1 MDEQIGCLMETGP
14 GRTQSLYR
22 KYRPETFEGGELVG
36 QDHVRNTLRNAISNG
51 RVSHAYL
58 FCGPRGT
65 GKTTTARLLAK
76 AVNCLDP
83 DPSKRPCNVCDACVA
98 INQGRATDIIEIDAA
113 SNRGIED
120 IRDLREQV
128 KYAPT
133 QLRHKFYIIDEAHR
147 LTRDAFN
154 AFLKTLEEPP
164 PNTTFVLATT
174 DPDELLE
181 TVASRCQRFDFHRIP
196 ADQMA
201 MRVRTVCEQEGIE
214 IDDDALAIVI
224 RQSTGSLRD
233 ALSLIDM
240 LATATSDGE
249 QRSID
254 ADMTRKML
262 GLSQDERTLTLI
274 EAIRDRDLTLGLQTI
289 NDALDSGQDMR
300 SFGRQILAA
309 LRLLM
314 LCRAGADPAEADDA
328 LRELA
333 GRFELPELLRINRE
347 FSEIDFAIRNGG
359 FPQLPIELAFVA
371 SVVDDRPAAV
381 QNPQPAPSSRP
392 SQVESS
398 TSPPRPAQA
407 EPRQASPER
416 RSEHRDPI
424 PFRRQNTDQPTRQPA
439 VESAQSEPPGPAPAP
454 EQSAVEPSGSL
465 DVQLVVDHWQ
475 EVRTEVKAADRKVE
489 ALLASCDPHTILD
502 GTLYLTAAYPFHAT
516 KLNEDRNRVTIE
528 EAVRR
533 VTGHRMSVSTGLR
546 DDLPNAPSGPAQSTP
561 APEQRPP
568 PRQIR
573 EADPASDDDEEPYQA
588 GTSQDGGPDD
598 ADADQERQ
606 IIERM
611 KAMFNGDEVDIDD
624 LPVDLNS
631 SS

>member
-1 MDEQIGCLMETGP
+1 MDTGQ

-22 KYRPETFEGGELVG
+22 KYRPESFAGGELVG
-36 QDHVRNTLRNAISNG
+36 QDHIRDTLRNAIAND

-83 DPSKRPCNVCDACVA
+83 DPANRPCNVCEPCVA

-128 KYAPT
+128 RYAPA

-174 DPDELLE
+174 NPDELLE

-201 MRVRTVCEQEGIE
+201 MRVQSVCEQEGIE
-214 IDDDALAIVI
+214 IDDGALEIIV

-240 LATATSDGE
+240 LATATSDG
-249 QRSID
+249 QAID
-254 ADMTRKML
+254 AELTRRML
-262 GLSQDERTLTLI
+262 GLSQDERTLTLL
-274 EAIRDRDLTLGLQTI
+274 EAILERDLTLGLETI

-300 SFGRQILAA
+300 AFGRQILGA

-314 LCRAGADPAEADDA
+314 LCRAGANPAEAGDE
-328 LRELA
+328 LRDLA
-333 GRFELPELLRINRE
+333 ARFELPDLLRINRE

-371 SVVDDRPAAV
+371 SVVDGGAASPQVQPVEPASSSRPRQSPASSRSSPVEERPAA
-381 QNPQPAPSSRP
+381 PIP
-392 SQVESS
+392 
-398 TSPPRPAQA
+398 
-407 EPRQASPER
+407 EPRSANE
-416 RSEHRDPI
+416 PI
-424 PFRRQNTDQPTRQPA
+424 PIRR
-439 VESAQSEPPGPAPAP
+439 EPPAAAA
-454 EQSAVEPSGSL
+454 SVEPDPPVRETAKPGAAGAPGAQTVSVA
-465 DVQLVVDHWQ
+465 VQDVVDRWP
-475 EVRTEVKAADRKVE
+475 EVRTEVKAIDRKVE
-489 ALLASCDPHTILD
+489 ALLASCDPYQVMD
-502 GTLYLTAAYPFHAT
+502 GTLYLVAAYPFHAS
-516 KLNEDRNRVTIE
+516 KLNEDRNRQTIE
-528 EAVRR
+528 NAVERVLERR
-533 VTGHRMSVSTGLR
+533 LTVSTGLR
-546 DDLPNAPSGPAQSTP
+546 DELPELSDRPTQAPQSATP
-561 APEQRPP
+561 SP

-573 EADPASDDDEEPYQA
+573 EAESGSDRQEDTYRAETSEEGAPESAPEDDGHQV
-588 GTSQDGGPDD
+588 
-598 ADADQERQ
+598 
-606 IIERM
+606 IERM
-611 KAMFNGDEVDIDD
+611 KAIFNGEEVDIED
-624 LPVDLNS
+624 LQLDVDPGS
-631 SS
+631 

>member
-1 MDEQIGCLMETGP
+1 MDTGP

-22 KYRPETFEGGELVG
+22 KYRPETFERGELVG
-36 QDHVRNTLRNAISNG
+36 QDHVRDTLRNAISNG

-83 DPSKRPCNVCDACVA
+83 DPAKRPCNVCEACVA

-196 ADQMA
+196 ADQIA
-201 MRVRTVCEQEGIE
+201 MRVRTVCEAEGIE
-214 IDDDALAIVI
+214 IDEDALEIVI

-240 LATATSDGE
+240 LATATSDRE
-249 QRSID
+249 QRTID

-274 EAIRDRDLTLGLQTI
+274 QAIRDRDLALGLQTI

-300 SFGRQILAA
+300 SFGRQIQAA

-314 LCRAGADPAEADDA
+314 LCRAGASPAEADDG

-333 GRFELPELLRINRE
+333 ARFELPDLLRINRE

-359 FPQLPIELAFVA
+359 FPQLPIELAFVS
-371 SVVDDRPAAV
+371 SVVHDGPV
-381 QNPQPAPSSRP
+381 P
-392 SQVESS
+392 VESG
-398 TSPPRPAQA
+398 SPVETARTAPPQSRSSSPRPAPDDSRPA
-407 EPRQASPER
+407 NSTRQP
-416 RSEHRDPI
+416 EHREPI
-424 PFRRQNTDQPTRQPA
+424 PFRRGAEVRSAEASPPSTNVEQPPD
-439 VESAQSEPPGPAPAP
+439 SAP
-454 EQSAVEPSGSL
+454 EPESPEVEPAGSL
-465 DVQLVVDHWQ
+465 TVDLVVEHWQ

-489 ALLASCDPHTILD
+489 ALLASCDPYSILD
-502 GTLYLTAAYPFHAT
+502 GTLYLSAAYPFHAN

-533 VTGHRMSVSTGLR
+533 VTGHRVSVSTGLR
-546 DDLPNAPSGPAQSTP
+546 DELPAVPVNPASE
-561 APEQRPP
+561 APEPERPSA
-568 PRQIR
+568 PRQLR
-573 EADPASDDDEEPYQA
+573 DADPAAEEDEEPYQA
-588 GTSQDGGPDD
+588 GSSNDDTNEQAPDD
-598 ADADQERQ
+598 EERQ
-606 IIERM
+606 IVERM
-611 KAMFNGDEVDIDD
+611 KAMFNGEEVDLDD
-624 LPVDLNS
+624 LPVDLNPS
-631 SS
+631 S

>member
-1 MDEQIGCLMETGP
+1 MDTGP

-22 KYRPETFEGGELVG
+22 KYRPETFASGELVG
-36 QDHVRNTLRNAISNG
+36 QDHIRNTLRNAIVNG

-83 DPSKRPCNVCDACVA
+83 DPATRPCNVCDTCVA

-128 KYAPT
+128 KYAPA

-201 MRVRTVCEQEGIE
+201 LRARAVCAQEGIE
-214 IDDDALAIVI
+214 IDDEALEIVI

-240 LATATSDGE
+240 LATATGDGDGAG
-249 QRSID
+249 QPID
-254 ADMTRKML
+254 AALTRKML

-274 EAIRDRDLTLGLQTI
+274 QAMLDRDLTLGLQTI

-314 LCRAGADPAEADDA
+314 LCRAGANPAEADRA

-333 GRFELPELLRINRE
+333 PKFELAELLRINRE
-347 FSEIDFAIRNGG
+347 FSEIDFAIRHGG

-371 SVVDDRPAAV
+371 SVVDDSGAA
-381 QNPQPAPSSRP
+381 QAPSQPVQSAAPPQR
-392 SQVESS
+392 ERA
-398 TSPPRPAQA
+398 TPPRPAPA
-407 EPRQASPER
+407 E
-416 RSEHRDPI
+416 
-424 PFRRQNTDQPTRQPA
+424 RQPA
-439 VESAQSEPPGPAPAP
+439 SNPARPSSNEPIPIRRELQSTPAPVAELPEEHAP
-454 EQSAVEPSGSL
+454 AAETQSPSPPPAASNATVQMVVER
-465 DVQLVVDHWQ
+465 WQ

-489 ALLASCDPHTILD
+489 ALLASCDPYNVVD
-502 GTLYLTAAYPFHAT
+502 GTLYLVAAYPFHAT

-528 EAVRR
+528 GAVER
-533 VTGHRMSVSTGLR
+533 VLGQRMSISTGLR
-546 DDLPNAPSGPAQSTP
+546 DELPNAPDPPSNPPPQSAPSPA
-561 APEQRPP
+561 

-573 EADPASDDDEEPYQA
+573 DAGPDADDDDESYE
-588 GTSQDGGPDD
+588 
-598 ADADQERQ
+598 ADAGDDDEREQQAAQEEQ
-606 IIERM
+606 QVMERM
-611 KAMFNGDEVDIDD
+611 KAIFNGEEIDVDE
-624 LPVDLNS
+624 LPLDVNPS
-631 SS
+631 S

>member
-1 MDEQIGCLMETGP
+1 MDTGQ

-22 KYRPETFEGGELVG
+22 KYRPESFAGGELVG
-36 QDHVRNTLRNAISNG
+36 QDHIRDTLRNAIAND

-83 DPSKRPCNVCDACVA
+83 DPANRPCNVCEPCVA
-98 INQGRATDIIEIDAA
+98 INEARATDIIEIDAA

-128 KYAPT
+128 KYAPA

-174 DPDELLE
+174 NPDELLE

-201 MRVRTVCEQEGIE
+201 MRVRSVAEKEGIE
-214 IDDDALAIVI
+214 IDDGALEIVI

-233 ALSLIDM
+233 ALSLMDM
-240 LATATSDGE
+240 LATATSDG
-249 QRSID
+249 QIID
-254 ADMTRKML
+254 ADLTRRML
-262 GLSQDERTLTLI
+262 GLSQDERTLTLL
-274 EAIRDRDLTLGLQTI
+274 EAVQKRDLALGLETI

-300 SFGRQILAA
+300 SFGRQILGA

-314 LCRAGADPAEADDA
+314 LCRAGADPAEAGDE

-333 GRFELPELLRINRE
+333 TQFELPDLLRINRE
-347 FSEIDFAIRNGG
+347 FSEIDFAIRTGG

-371 SVVDDRPAAV
+371 SVVDDGASQQSEVRPVQSVPQRQPSPPPARTSAPERTAARAPEPRSASEPIPIRREPPPTAAPVEPDPPARETPKPAPVAPSGGRVADVAV
-381 QNPQPAPSSRP
+381 QDIVARWP
-392 SQVESS
+392 
-398 TSPPRPAQA
+398 
-407 EPRQASPER
+407 
-416 RSEHRDPI
+416 
-424 PFRRQNTDQPTRQPA
+424 
-439 VESAQSEPPGPAPAP
+439 
-454 EQSAVEPSGSL
+454 
-465 DVQLVVDHWQ
+465 
-475 EVRTEVKAADRKVE
+475 EVRTEVKAIDRKVE
-489 ALLASCDPHTILD
+489 ALLASCDPHQVVD
-502 GTLYLTAAYPFHAT
+502 GTLFLVAAYPFHAS
-516 KLNEDRNRVTIE
+516 KLNEDRNRQTIE
-528 EAVRR
+528 NAVER
-533 VTGHRMSVSTGLR
+533 VLESRLTVSTGLR
-546 DDLPNAPSGPAQSTP
+546 DELPDAQESSTP
-561 APEQRPP
+561 PPQEVEQSA

-573 EADPASDDDEEPYQA
+573 EVQPESDRQDDAYKAESSDEEESEPA
-588 GTSQDGGPDD
+588 PSDQD
-598 ADADQERQ
+598 QQ
-606 IIERM
+606 TIERM
-611 KAMFNGDEVDIDD
+611 KAIFNGEEVDIDD
-624 LPVDLNS
+624 LQLDVDPGS
-631 SS
+631 

>member
-1 MDEQIGCLMETGP
+1 MDTGP

-22 KYRPETFEGGELVG
+22 KYRPETFAGGELVG
-36 QDHVRNTLRNAISNG
+36 QDHVRDTLRNAIANG

-83 DPSKRPCNVCDACVA
+83 EPANRPCNVCEACVA

-128 KYAPT
+128 KYAPA

-196 ADQMA
+196 AEQMA
-201 MRVRTVCEQEGIE
+201 LRVRTVCEQEGIE
-214 IDDDALAIVI
+214 IDDEALSIVI

-240 LATATSDGE
+240 LATATSEDKT
-249 QRSID
+249 ID
-254 ADMTRKML
+254 AGLTRKML
-262 GLSQDERTLTLI
+262 GLSQDERTLTVI
-274 EAIRDRDLTLGLQTI
+274 EAILERDLTLGLQTI

-300 SFGRQILAA
+300 AFGRQILAA

-314 LCRAGADPAEADDA
+314 LCRAGANPAEADGA

-333 GRFELPELLRINRE
+333 TRFELPELLRINRE
-347 FSEIDFAIRNGG
+347 FSEIDFAIRHGG

-371 SVVDDRPAAV
+371 AIVGDSATVQAA
-381 QNPQPAPSSRP
+381 PQPAQVTPARRPEPSRP
-392 SQVESS
+392 EQRASAPPQRQPEPRAAQPAQPAREPIPIRREEREQSPAREPAASAPQPPAS
-398 TSPPRPAQA
+398 TPEPRPSGAA
-407 EPRQASPER
+407 TASVQMVVER
-416 RSEHRDPI
+416 WP
-424 PFRRQNTDQPTRQPA
+424 
-439 VESAQSEPPGPAPAP
+439 
-454 EQSAVEPSGSL
+454 
-465 DVQLVVDHWQ
+465 

-489 ALLASCDPHTILD
+489 ALLASCDPYSIID
-502 GTLYLTAAYPFHAT
+502 GTLFLIAAYPFHAS
-516 KLNEDRNRVTIE
+516 KLNEDRNRQTIE
-528 EAVRR
+528 DAVER
-533 VTGHRMSVSTGLR
+533 VLQQRLTISTGLR
-546 DDLPNAPSGPAQSTP
+546 GELPDAPDEGGPPSGGTGDSNATP
-561 APEQRPP
+561 QTP
-568 PRQIR
+568 PRQVR
-573 EADPASDDDEEPYQA
+573 DDGANASDSNDGYDASEAEDDE
-588 GTSQDGGPDD
+588 
-598 ADADQERQ
+598 QERAAAREEHQ
-606 IIERM
+606 VIERM
-611 KAMFNGDEVDIDD
+611 KAIFNGEEIDIDELQID
-624 LPVDLNS
+624 GGS

>member
-1 MDEQIGCLMETGP
+1 METGP

-22 KYRPETFEGGELVG
+22 KYRPETFESGELVG
-36 QDHVRNTLRNAISNG
+36 QDHVRNTLRNAIANG

-83 DPSKRPCNVCDACVA
+83 DPAKRPCNACEACVA

-128 KYAPT
+128 KYAPA

-196 ADQMA
+196 AEQMA
-201 MRVRTVCEQEGIE
+201 QRARAVCEQEGIE
-214 IDDDALAIVI
+214 IDDEALEIVI

-240 LATATSDGE
+240 LATATGDGE
-249 QRSID
+249 GRGID
-254 ADMTRKML
+254 AELTRKML

-274 EAIRDRDLTLGLQTI
+274 EAILNRDLTLGLKTI

-300 SFGRQILAA
+300 AFGRQILAA

-314 LCRAGADPAEADDA
+314 LCRAGANPAEADAA

-333 GRFELPELLRINRE
+333 TRFELADLLRINRE
-347 FSEIDFAIRNGG
+347 FSEIDFAIRHGG

-371 SVVDDRPAAV
+371 SIVDTGGTASAQP
-381 QNPQPAPSSRP
+381 QPQPAPR
-392 SQVESS
+392 V
-398 TSPPRPAQA
+398 TSAPPEPIATARQDPPEQQPPPRQPEPRTAEPIPIRREPQPAPAQA
-407 EPRQASPER
+407 
-416 RSEHRDPI
+416 
-424 PFRRQNTDQPTRQPA
+424 
-439 VESAQSEPPGPAPAP
+439 APAP
-454 EQSAVEPSGSL
+454 DKPAPPPPATQKPASAPSAGSL
-465 DVQLVVDHWQ
+465 PLESIVERWP
-475 EVRTEVKAADRKVE
+475 EVRTVVKAADRKVE
-489 ALLASCDPHTILD
+489 ALLASCDPYNVLD
-502 GTLYLTAAYPFHAT
+502 DTLYLVAAYPFHSS
-516 KLNEDRNRVTIE
+516 KLNEDQNRMIIE
-528 EAVRR
+528 DAVEQILGQRL
-533 VTGHRMSVSTGLR
+533 SVSTGLR
-546 DDLPNAPSGPAQSTP
+546 DELPDMSGPPSSQP
-561 APEQRPP
+561 APQPAQQAAA
-568 PRQIR
+568 RQIR
-573 EADPASDDDEEPYQA
+573 DGGPDAASNGESYDAEASDDDDHEQRSSEEEQ
-588 GTSQDGGPDD
+588 
-598 ADADQERQ
+598 Q
-606 IIERM
+606 IMERM
-611 KAMFNGDEVDIDD
+611 KAIFDGEEIDIDE
-624 LPVDLNS
+624 LPVDLDAPR
-631 SS
+631 

>member
-1 MDEQIGCLMETGP
+1 MDTGP

-22 KYRPETFEGGELVG
+22 KYRPETFAGGELVG
-36 QDHVRNTLRNAISNG
+36 QDHVRNTLRNAIANG

-83 DPSKRPCNVCDACVA
+83 DPANRPCNVCEACVA

-128 KYAPT
+128 KYAPA

-196 ADQMA
+196 AEQMA
-201 MRVRTVCEQEGIE
+201 MRVRTVCEAEGIE
-214 IDDDALAIVI
+214 IDDEALEIII

-240 LATATSDGE
+240 LATATSDD
-249 QRSID
+249 QPID
-254 ADMTRKML
+254 ATLTRKML

-274 EAIRDRDLTLGLQTI
+274 EAILDRDLTLGLQTI

-300 SFGRQILAA
+300 AFGRQILAA

-314 LCRAGADPAEADDA
+314 LCRAGANPAEADTA

-333 GRFELPELLRINRE
+333 SRFELADLLRINRE
-347 FSEIDFAIRNGG
+347 FSEIDFAIRHGG

-371 SVVDDRPAAV
+371 AVVEEGSQPASQAPQPVHTTPSRPPEPVQQLPQRSAPPQRQPESRPPPQRSSEPIPIRRDQPPAREPVAAIPEAPAREEPKSQPAATASPSVQSVV
-381 QNPQPAPSSRP
+381 
-392 SQVESS
+392 
-398 TSPPRPAQA
+398 
-407 EPRQASPER
+407 ER
-416 RSEHRDPI
+416 
-424 PFRRQNTDQPTRQPA
+424 
-439 VESAQSEPPGPAPAP
+439 
-454 EQSAVEPSGSL
+454 
-465 DVQLVVDHWQ
+465 WQ
-475 EVRTEVKAADRKVE
+475 EVRTEVKATDRKVE
-489 ALLASCDPHTILD
+489 ALLASCDPYSIMD
-502 GTLYLTAAYPFHAT
+502 GTLFLVAAYPFHAT
-516 KLNEDRNRVTIE
+516 KLNEDRNRKTIE
-528 EAVRR
+528 DAVER
-533 VTGHRMSVSTGLR
+533 VLQQRMTVSTGLR
-546 DDLPNAPSGPAQSTP
+546 DELPDPSDQNGASTP
-561 APEQRPP
+561 PASSTPQAS
-568 PRQIR
+568 PRQVR
-573 EADPASDDDEEPYQA
+573 DAAAKSDEDDDEDSYDASDPSESEDA
-588 GTSQDGGPDD
+588 EREAAQD
-598 ADADQERQ
+598 EHQ
-606 IIERM
+606 IVERM
-611 KAMFNGDEVDIDD
+611 KAMFNGEEIDLDE
-624 LPVDLNS
+624 LPIELDTPR
-631 SS
+631 